1 MNQAIRECA
10 IDIMEI
16 FEDLLDD
23 KEIDV
28 PCEDSQEESERRF
41 NECSAR
47 VYGSEYGILIDK
59 IENRLETLKEDL
71 K

>member
-10 IDIMEI
+10 VDIVEI

-23 KEIDV
+23 KEINV
-28 PCEDSQEESERRF
+28 PCEDWGEESERCI
-41 NECSAR
+41 NESSAR
-47 VYGSEYGILIDK
+47 VYGSEYGNLVDK
-59 IENRLETLKEDL
+59 IEDRLEALKEDL

>member
-10 IDIMEI
+10 VDIVEI

-23 KEIDV
+23 KEINV
-28 PCEDSQEESERRF
+28 PCEDWGEESERSI
-41 NECSAR
+41 NESSAR
-47 VYGSEYGILIDK
+47 VYGSEYGNLVDK
-59 IENRLETLKEDL
+59 IEDRLEALKEDL

>member
-10 IDIMEI
+10 VDIVEI

-23 KEIDV
+23 KEINV
-28 PCEDSQEESERRF
+28 PCEDLGEESERRI
-41 NECSAR
+41 NESSAR
-47 VYGSEYGILIDK
+47 VYGSEYGNLIDK
-59 IENRLETLKEDL
+59 IEDRLEALKEDL